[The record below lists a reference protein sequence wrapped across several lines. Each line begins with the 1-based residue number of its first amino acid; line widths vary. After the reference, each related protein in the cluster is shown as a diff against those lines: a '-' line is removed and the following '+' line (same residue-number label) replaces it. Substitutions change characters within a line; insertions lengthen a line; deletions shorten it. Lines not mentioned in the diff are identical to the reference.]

1 MTDRPQNHGAG
12 PLCPWQVATDPNG
25 KGRIMGITEGIGR
38 ELPDLPPDVIRAID
52 DYDSAWSSGAYGHGL
67 FAEDYPGETAQ
78 DHAISDLVSAHQPVM
93 DMLS

>member
-1 MTDRPQNHGAG
+1 MHAG
-12 PLCPWQVATDPNG
+12 LIMPACVPVAGSYGPNG

-38 ELPDLPPDVIRAID
+38 EMPDLPPDVIRAID